1 MKMMSRRTEQEM
13 CLSGS
18 KRLALGMTSLPK
30 RQQHQNAVKA
40 TAPTA
45 QSKGSEKARLSK
57 RMESASIVTGGH
69 LAQWVD
75 GGTIFEKP
83 HLV

>member
-1 MKMMSRRTEQEM
+1 M
-13 CLSGS
+13 
-18 KRLALGMTSLPK
+18 
-30 RQQHQNAVKA
+30 KA

-45 QSKGSEKARLSK
+45 QPKGSEKARLSK

-75 GGTIFEKP
+75 GGTIFEKL